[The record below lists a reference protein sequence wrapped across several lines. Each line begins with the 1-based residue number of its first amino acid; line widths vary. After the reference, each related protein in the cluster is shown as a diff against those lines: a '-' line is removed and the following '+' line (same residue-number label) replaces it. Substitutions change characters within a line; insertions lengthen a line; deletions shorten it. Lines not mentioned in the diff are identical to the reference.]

1 MQGNSKYSLS
11 VGFNGKV
18 SDLKKIIEVD
28 KYIDSVYSGGVR
40 GIVAGGRPQYA
51 SSLKELNECVSLAH
65 ENNIKYEIALNSP
78 CGIPPRSEKEWWIN
92 QDTYLTNLEKIG
104 VDRIIASHPFLIS
117 EVKKKT
123 SMEVVASTICEITER
138 RMAVY
143 YENIGADII
152 IPSMNVNFNMK
163 KLIEM
168 KSGLK
173 YAKLRIMLNESCLGD
188 CPWRRFHHSNYA
200 HSDNEM
206 DYHLQCR
213 SRLIHDSALLLSN
226 NCIRPEDMKDYFGI
240 CDNFKIVGRLVEA
253 DLLCDRVVAYQE
265 QVYAGNY
272 VFLSDIELAKH
283 VIIPNKKLDGLHNTK
298 INCKKNCDECNYCNK
313 LYQSIAE

>member
-1 MQGNSKYSLS
+1 MQCKSKYSFS
-11 VGFNGKV
+11 VGFNGKI

-51 SSLKELNECVSLAH
+51 ESIEELSTCVALAH
-65 ENNIKYEIALNSP
+65 ENNLKYEIALNAP
-78 CGIPPRSEKEWWIN
+78 CGLPPRMEKQWWIDL
-92 QDTYLTNLEKIG
+92 DTYLKTLEEIG

-123 SMEVVASTICEITER
+123 SMEAVASTICEITER

-143 YENIGADII
+143 YESIGADII
-152 IPSMNVNFNMK
+152 IPSMNANFSMD
-163 KLIEM
+163 KLKEM
-168 KSGLK
+168 KAGLK
-173 YAKLRIMLNESCLGD
+173 HAKLRIMLNEACLGD
-188 CPWRRFHHSNYA
+188 CPWRRFHHSSYA

-213 SRLIHDSALLLSN
+213 SRFIHNPSLLLSN
-226 NCIRPEDMKDYFGI
+226 NCIRPEDMKEYFSI

-253 DLLCDRVVAYQE
+253 DLLCERIVAYQD
-265 QVYAGNY
+265 QKYDGNY
-272 VFLSDIELAKH
+272 VFLSDIELSRH
-283 VIIPNKKLDGLHNTK
+283 INIPNKKLDGLYSQK
-298 INCKKNCDECNYCNK
+298 INCKCNCDECNYCNE
-313 LYQSIAE
+313 LYQSVSE